1 MEKITGIGGLFFRSK
16 NPQSLAQWYESHFGI
31 NQAPADYSQPSWRQQ
46 PGPTVFAPFPQD
58 TQYFGKPENIW
69 MVNFRVRDLDAM
81 ISQLKSAG
89 IEVIPDPNSPYP
101 NGKFAWLHDPEGNR
115 IELWEPAGQDAQP

>member
-1 MEKITGIGGLFFRSK
+1 MEKITGIGGLFFRSRDPK
-16 NPQSLAQWYESHFGI
+16 ALTAWYETHFGI
-31 NQAPADYSQPSWRQQ
+31 KPPGSDYSEGSWWQQ
-46 PGPTVFAPFPQD
+46 AGPTVFAPFPQN
-58 TQYFGKPENIW
+58 TEYFGKPENVW
-69 MVNFRVRDLDAM
+69 MVNFRVRNLDAM
-81 ISQLKSAG
+81 IAQLRAAG

>member
-1 MEKITGIGGLFFRSK
+1 MEKITGIGGIFFRSK
-16 NPQSLAQWYESHFGI
+16 NPQSLAQWYEAHFGI
-31 NQAPADYSQPSWRQQ
+31 SQTPTDYSQPGWSQQ
-46 PGPTVFAPFPQD
+46 AGPTVFAPFPQN
-58 TQYFGKPENIW
+58 TEYFGKPENVW

-81 ISQLKSAG
+81 IAQLNAAG